1 MQVCLA
7 LVRPVMESPL
17 RAVWKFCHSGA
28 AAAII
33 IGAAYSV
40 FSGLGQLGASLVVFV
55 VGLVASV
62 AVVVGAERLRAR
74 AGAAA
79 SAESFGTRSQC
90 QPFFRWWPPSLSSAR
105 VPVPRRSRRSVL
117 IAKRCVDV
125 PVACSPGANQLQQA
139 TLVYIALALLWAA
152 GTCLTVLLM

>member
-1 MQVCLA
+1 
-7 LVRPVMESPL
+7 MESPL

-90 QPFFRWWPPSLSSAR
+90 QPFSVGGRRHFQA
-105 VPVPRRSRRSVL
+105 PV
-117 IAKRCVDV
+117 
-125 PVACSPGANQLQQA
+125 SPF
-139 TLVYIALALLWAA
+139 LADPD
-152 GTCLTVLLM
+152 GPY